1 MILFFFQKDDI
12 MHVSGFTIIICQ
24 LNNFFGKLVVYFLL
38 LVYLEKSGVF
48 KFKKLF
54 LKFNPEKFPD
64 FWGETNNFITT
75 PYISEWKM
83 GWMLER
89 KMMSLDNLFSSPYY
103 FDLILN
109 TSQFDCQV
117 VNWTRTCHFRKSYN
131 PT

>member
-1 MILFFFQKDDI
+1 MILIFFQKDDI
-12 MHVSGFTIIICQ
+12 MLRFWFSPSSYVNWTIFLGNWLFT
-24 LNNFFGKLVVYFLL
+24 F
-38 LVYLEKSGVF
+38 YLEKSGVF
-48 KFKKLF
+48 EFKNCPMF

-64 FWGETNNFITT
+64 FWGETNIFITT

-109 TSQFDCQV
+109 TSQFDCPV
-117 VNWTRTCHFRKSYN
+117 VNLTRTCHFRKSYS